1 MQESDFTTGRVK
13 WFNGDKGYGF
23 ISGSNG
29 GPDVFLHI
37 KELTRSGVH
46 TVPTEGQS
54 VKYVKDSGPK
64 GPFAKQISLTEGSK

>member
-1 MQESDFTTGRVK
+1 MPESEYQLGKIK

-23 ISGSNG
+23 IAEPNG
-29 GPDVFLHI
+29 GPDVFIHI

-64 GPFAKQISLTEGSK
+64 GPFAKQISLTGGSK